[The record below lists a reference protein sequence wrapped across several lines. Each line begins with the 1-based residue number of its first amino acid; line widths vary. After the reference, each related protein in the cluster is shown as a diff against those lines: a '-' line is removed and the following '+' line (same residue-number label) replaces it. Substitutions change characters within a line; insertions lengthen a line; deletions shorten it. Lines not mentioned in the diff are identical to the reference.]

1 MNPFEF
7 YSMLIWDIVEPVG
20 FVLIVLLLYK
30 AYRELRLIREILENK
45 HTLSFQTVYRQF
57 G

>member
-7 YSMLIWDIVEPVG
+7 YSILLWDIVEPVG
-20 FVLIVLLLYK
+20 LVLIVWLLYK
-30 AYRELRLIREILENK
+30 TYRELKLIREILEK
-45 HTLSFQTVYRQF
+45 QAY